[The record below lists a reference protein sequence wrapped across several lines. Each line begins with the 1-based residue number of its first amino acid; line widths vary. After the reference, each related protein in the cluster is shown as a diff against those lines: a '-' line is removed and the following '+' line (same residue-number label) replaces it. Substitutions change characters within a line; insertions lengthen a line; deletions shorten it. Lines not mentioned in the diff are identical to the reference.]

1 MFLCFVYTI
10 CVCVCDS
17 YIRFVFVFV
26 LRIYVYTICVCAS
39 YIPEY
44 TDYSFARMR
53 PLRPL
58 NLSFDFELLQETAFA
73 ALEQRPGDRTARFN
87 SGHRLAYTRLGRL

>member
-1 MFLCFVYTI
+1 M
-10 CVCVCDS
+10 
-17 YIRFVFVFV
+17 FVFVI
-26 LRIYVYTICVCAS
+26 RIYDLCLCLCFVYTICVCAS

>member
-1 MFLCFVYTI
+1 
-10 CVCVCDS
+10 
-17 YIRFVFVFV
+17 
-26 LRIYVYTICVCAS
+26 
-39 YIPEY
+39 
-44 TDYSFARMR
+44 MR